1 MIGER
6 SNNRSVEFESHAA
19 QRTARRPAVAI
30 LIFALLLVGVVY
42 RSTYLSLLEKWISD
56 AAYSHGFLIVPISA
70 WLAWRKRSEL
80 AGVEFTPSVWGAVA
94 TLASTMAWLVARGS
108 GILVIEQIAAVALIP
123 SLVLAAL
130 GWAAFRVLLAPLA
143 FLLLAVPFGRSLVPA
158 LMQSTA
164 DFSTLLLRWSGVPVF
179 RSHMHIS
186 IPGGNFEVA
195 RACSGLNYF
204 ITSFVLGVLYAYLN
218 FRAWRKRLLCVAAFV
233 VIPIIL
239 NALRVYIT
247 ILVSHWTNM
256 RFGPGYEHVTFGRI
270 FFIASMLLLFWIGRR
285 WHDEGTGTPRIHPS
299 DILTRPVA
307 WTGWWPL
314 LLACGLAMAGPAL
327 LESSIARSRAA
338 VADTSALI
346 RFPPGSESWRGP
358 DAVEAH
364 AWRPLYHGGIAE
376 RQVRY
381 ANADAASVD
390 AFVAVYGLGNTL
402 GHEMVSYSN
411 VVSGDE
417 RTSLA
422 PEIRRRVEITA
433 DHVIDVRELQ
443 TNDGQ
448 GARLVWYWFVVGKRP
463 VTGNMS
469 AKMLEALMFMTGRT
483 DLERIVVL
491 STPGDQQ
498 ARATLEAF
506 MKSHGSCVVLGFTG
520 EDCGT

>member
-1 MIGER
+1 
-6 SNNRSVEFESHAA
+6 
-19 QRTARRPAVAI
+19 
-30 LIFALLLVGVVY
+30 VVY
-42 RSTYLSLLEKWISD
+42 RSTYASLLEKWIGD

-80 AGVEFTPSVWGAVA
+80 AGVEFTPSVWGAFA
-94 TLASTMAWLVARGS
+94 ALASTMAWLVARGS
-108 GILVIEQIAAVALIP
+108 GILVVEQFAAVALIP

-130 GWAAFRVLLAPLA
+130 GWPAFRVLLAPLA
-143 FLLLAVPFGRSLVPA
+143 FLVLAVPFGRSLVPA

-247 ILVSHWTNM
+247 ILVSHWTDM

-270 FFIASMLLLFWIGRR
+270 FFIVSMLLLFWIGRR
-285 WHDEGTGTPRIHPS
+285 WHDEDTRAPATHPPPA
-299 DILTRPVA
+299 LMRPVL

-314 LLACGLAMAGPAL
+314 LLACGFAMAGPTFLQA
-327 LESSIARSRAA
+327 SIARSRAA
-338 VADTSALI
+338 VADTSGLI
-346 RFPPGSESWRGP
+346 NFPRGSDPWRGP
-358 DAVEAH
+358 AGVEEH
-364 AWRPLYHGGIAE
+364 AWRPLYRGGIAE

-381 ANADAASVD
+381 ADAGEANVD
-390 AFVAVYGLGNTL
+390 VFVAVYGLGNTL
-402 GHEMVSYSN
+402 GHEMISYGN

-422 PEIRRRVEITA
+422 SEMVRRVEVA
-433 DHVIDVRELQ
+433 DGRALNVRELQ
-443 TNDGQ
+443 VNDTE

-463 VTGNMS
+463 VTGNIS
-469 AKMLEALMFMTGRT
+469 AKVLEAFMFVTGRA

-498 ARATLEAF
+498 ARGTLEAF
-506 MKSHGSCVVLGFTG
+506 IRSHGSCVVLGFTR
-520 EDCGT
+520 EECTS